1 MKSKILG
8 LFGLSMFIVA
18 ILVASVSAEI
28 NFTSVTGDTQSIA
41 QGNTATVSFK
51 LVENNTAAASSID
64 FNVPI
69 TLTSG
74 SNTFNSSST
83 VTGAITTLSQNG
95 TSASMSLT
103 FVVSSSQAAGTYT
116 GTLAPSGTYT
126 GGSFNTL
133 PVSITVTSDTP
144 TEIAVCSAVG
154 NTGKLNVKDI
164 DFKNNGMTHKDFGD
178 DNEWFPLDDI
188 EVDIKIENNG
198 DVDVDD
204 VEIEWGIYNIKSDEF
219 VLELEDEK
227 DFNLKDGDEEVV
239 TVSFN
244 IENDFDVDLEDLDD
258 GDHYRFYVTATGT
271 LDNETASSTCVTDFE
286 NAEIII
292 ESSFVILDNIQL
304 PEVVQCGGDVQV
316 PADVWNI
323 GDRDEDEVSVQV
335 YDVGR
340 QLGILETIEVGD
352 IDAFDTD
359 DLFFNLDVPSDA
371 EEGVYSLVFSVLD
384 DDRDVYE
391 NDFDDDPAEFTLA
404 LRVEGN
410 CDGTTSTKQT
420 LVSASLESGGEA
432 GKELVVKATI
442 VNTGSGSASY
452 TINAA
457 GFTGW
462 ASSAN
467 VAPDAFTITSG
478 NSRDVL
484 ITLNVKGDA
493 SGEESFNVEVLSGN
507 ELVMIQ
513 PVSVL
518 IESQGGFFT
527 GGVIGSRN
535 AYLGGFGLLNL
546 VLIVA
551 IVFVVIRLM
560 RK

>member
-1 MKSKILG
+1 
-8 LFGLSMFIVA
+8 
-18 ILVASVSAEI
+18 
-28 NFTSVTGDTQSIA
+28 
-41 QGNTATVSFK
+41 
-51 LVENNTAAASSID
+51 
-64 FNVPI
+64 
-69 TLTSG
+69 
-74 SNTFNSSST
+74 
-83 VTGAITTLSQNG
+83 
-95 TSASMSLT
+95 
-103 FVVSSSQAAGTYT
+103 
-116 GTLAPSGTYT
+116 
-126 GGSFNTL
+126 
-133 PVSITVTSDTP
+133 
-144 TEIAVCSAVG
+144 
-154 NTGKLNVKDI
+154 
-164 DFKNNGMTHKDFGD
+164 
-178 DNEWFPLDDI
+178 
-188 EVDIKIENNG
+188 
-198 DVDVDD
+198 
-204 VEIEWGIYNIKSDEF
+204 
-219 VLELEDEK
+219 LELEDEK

-467 VAPDAFTITSG
+467 VDPDAFTITSG